1 MRKTWCAIIGAALV
15 VGGAAQAAPPPAS
28 AFGRIPAVVEAAI
41 SPNGERVAL
50 LGGASE
56 QRIISIATLDQ
67 PGLPILQLGNV
78 EAIGLRWAGD
88 DFILAQVAYWE
99 QVGARGV
106 YRLERNITITPEAKA
121 VGRLFGNDPV
131 SSLLT
136 TQDVVGVTN
145 GDPTRAIAVGLIE
158 SSGPSSNMNTKLQ
171 RKGFESPFVTALYS
185 LDPATGRGK
194 LIERGDY
201 DTQSWAVD
209 PDGSPRVR
217 LEIDELNHRF
227 TVSGRPKGK
236 SGWSAVWQG
245 GDFRSRRA
253 YYGYSAVDEGVY
265 LALDNKLVLK
275 RLSDGGTSILAEGF
289 ANVTPTLV
297 WDDNR
302 GVAVGV
308 RTELE
313 APAVTWL
320 DPAIGGV
327 HSALAKVFPG
337 KAVTFQ
343 GWSTDRQ
350 RFVVRVAAPAAPGA
364 WYLFDA
370 GRKEVSPLGDEYPE
384 LAGVT
389 LGITRWVT
397 YKASDGM
404 EIPAYVTTPPGFTAG
419 ARAPLVVLP
428 HGGPTSRDVYDF
440 DFIAQ
445 FLASRGYIVLQPQ
458 FRGSWGFGAAFENA
472 GLGEWGGKMQTD
484 LLDGVQAL
492 AAQGLVDPS
501 KVCIVGAS
509 FGGYAALAGVSLHP
523 DAYRCAVSIAG
534 IGDLGQL
541 IVEQGRLYGRQSGS
555 LGELKKTLGQATPD
569 KLTATSPARQ
579 AMRVKAPVLLIH
591 GTEDTVVLPDQSRTM
606 AAALKAAG
614 KPYELLLLEGE
625 NHYLTRSATR
635 TQVLEATEAFLAKH
649 LPVDG

>member
-1 MRKTWCAIIGAALV
+1 MHKMWCAV
-15 VGGAAQAAPPPAS
+15 VGAGLTMAGAAQAAPPPAS
-28 AFGRIPAVVEAAI
+28 AFGRIPAIVQAAI

-50 LGGASE
+50 LGGASD

-88 DFILAQVAYWE
+88 DFVLARVAYWE
-99 QVGARGV
+99 RVGARGV
-106 YRLERNITITPEAKA
+106 YRLERNVTITPQAKA
-121 VGRLFGNDPV
+121 LAQLFGSDPASAWLV
-131 SSLLT
+131 E
-136 TQDVVGVTN
+136 QEVVGVTH
-145 GDPTRAIAVGLIE
+145 GGPTRVMAVGLTE
-158 SSGPSSNMNTKLQ
+158 SSGASSNMNTKLQ
-171 RKGFESPFVTALYS
+171 RKGVDSPYVTALYS

-201 DTQSWAVD
+201 DTESWAVD
-209 PDGSPRVR
+209 LDGSPRVR
-217 LEIDELNHRF
+217 LEIDELNHSF

-245 GDFRSRRA
+245 GNFVSRRA

-265 LALDNKLVLK
+265 LALDDKLVLK
-275 RLSDGGTSILAEGF
+275 RLAGGNASTIAEGF

-297 WDDNR
+297 WDNNR

-308 RTELE
+308 STELDKPTV
-313 APAVTWL
+313 AWL
-320 DPAIGGV
+320 DPTIGAV
-327 HSALAKVFPG
+327 HGTLAKVFPG
-337 KAVTFQ
+337 KAVTLQ

-350 RFVVRVAAPAAPGA
+350 RFVARVAGPAAPGA

-384 LAGVT
+384 LAGVP
-389 LGITRWVT
+389 LGTTRWIT
-397 YKASDGM
+397 YKAGDGM
-404 EIPAYVTTPPGFTAG
+404 EIPAYVTTPPGLAAG
-419 ARAPLVVLP
+419 AKAPLVVLP
-428 HGGPTSRDVYDF
+428 HGGPTSRDTYDF

-492 AAQGLVDPS
+492 AAQGLIDPS

-555 LGELKKTLGQATPD
+555 LAELKKTLGQATPD

-579 AMRVKAPVLLIH
+579 AARVKAPVLLIH

-606 AAALKAAG
+606 AAALKTAG

-635 TQVLEATEAFLAKH
+635 TQMLEATEAFLAKH
-649 LPVDG
+649 LPVGG

>member
-1 MRKTWCAIIGAALV
+1 MHKMWSAVVSAGLV
-15 VGGAAQAAPPPAS
+15 MGGVAQAAPPPAS
-28 AFGRIPAVVEAAI
+28 AFGRIPAVVQAVI

-88 DFILAQVAYWE
+88 DFVLAQVAYWE

-106 YRLERNITITPEAKA
+106 YRLERNITITPDAKA
-121 VGRLFGNDPV
+121 IGRLFGNDPA

-136 TQDVVGVTN
+136 NHSILGITN
-145 GDPTRAIAVGLIE
+145 GDPVRAIAVGLVE

-171 RKGFESPFVTALYS
+171 RKGFDSPFVTALYS

-209 PDGSPRVR
+209 LDGSPRVR

-227 TVSGRPKGK
+227 TVSGRAKGK
-236 SGWSAVWQG
+236 SGWSTVWQG
-245 GDFRSRRA
+245 GDFVSRRA
-253 YYGYSAVDEGVY
+253 YYGYSTVDEGVY

-275 RLSDGGTSILAEGF
+275 RLADGNTSTVAERF

-308 RTELE
+308 STELE
-313 APAVTWL
+313 KPTVTWL
-320 DPAIGGV
+320 DPAIGVV
-327 HSALAKVFPG
+327 HGTLTKVFPG
-337 KAVTFQ
+337 KAVTLQ
-343 GWSTDRQ
+343 GWSADRQ
-350 RFVVRVAAPAAPGA
+350 RFVARVAAPAAPGA
-364 WYLFDA
+364 WFLFDA
-370 GRKEVSPLGDEYPE
+370 GRKEVSPLGEEYPE
-384 LAGVT
+384 LAGIP
-389 LGITRWVT
+389 LGTTRWIT
-397 YKASDGM
+397 YKARDGM
-404 EIPAYVTTPPGFTAG
+404 EIPAYVTSPPGLAPG
-419 ARAPLVVLP
+419 AKPPLVVLP

-445 FLASRGYIVLQPQ
+445 FLASRGYVVLQPQ

-492 AAQGLVDPS
+492 AERGLVDPA

-579 AMRVKAPVLLIH
+579 AARVKAPVLLIH
-591 GTEDTVVLPDQSRTM
+591 GTEDTVVLPEQSRTM
-606 AAALKAAG
+606 AAALKNAG
-614 KPYELLLLEGE
+614 KAYELLLLEGE
-625 NHYLTRSATR
+625 NHYLTRSTTR
-635 TQVLEATEAFLAKH
+635 TQMLEATEAFLAKH
-649 LPVDG
+649 LPAGG